1 MPARRYN
8 RQEAKQLSE
17 PDRRRYFQQEAEW
30 LRAPVGAVVQLDTH
44 VPAAGTLKLPT
55 GHFSDEVRY

>member
-8 RQEAKQLSE
+8 RQEAKQLGE
-17 PDRRRYFQQEAEW
+17 PARRRYFQQEGEW
-30 LRAPVGAVVQLDTH
+30 HRAPVGAVVQLETH
-44 VPAAGTLKLPT
+44 EPAAGTLKLPT